1 MSSRPALDIVR
12 LSNNQNSG
20 GNSQAS
26 MELPTADVPR
36 WWHGD
41 SQESGDRSCVSYMA
55 LWSQCDL
62 YVLCR
67 VGRSI
72 LEDGSKHRQ
81 TFTEAQAGLLDVSI
95 TTASK
100 HKKPVCGLEQP

>member
-1 MSSRPALDIVR
+1 
-12 LSNNQNSG
+12 
-20 GNSQAS
+20 

-36 WWHGD
+36 WWHGHG
-41 SQESGDRSCVSYMA
+41 QESRDRSCVLYMA

-67 VGRSI
+67 AGRSI

-81 TFTEAQAGLLDVSI
+81 TFTEALAGLLDVS
-95 TTASK
+95 TLLPQSTRSLCVGLSN
-100 HKKPVCGLEQP
+100 HSVCMAYMYGKE